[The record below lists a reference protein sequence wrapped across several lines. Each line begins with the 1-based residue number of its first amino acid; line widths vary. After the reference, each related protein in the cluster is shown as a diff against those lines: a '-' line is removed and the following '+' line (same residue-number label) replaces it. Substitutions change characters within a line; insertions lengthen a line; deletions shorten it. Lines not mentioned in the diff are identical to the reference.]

1 MTGRPFPALQGRDLE
16 FRDRRIPDDL
26 PGERRVVVVAFR
38 QSHQRVVD
46 AWIAALE
53 ARDIPGLRCFELP
66 TIGVQWNW
74 ARNSIDRGM
83 ATAIRDL
90 AVRERTVTVYTRLV
104 PVLRALGLRDRDR
117 VYVAALAPDG
127 TILASA
133 VGGPTTE
140 AVEAIA
146 GAL

>member
-1 MTGRPFPALQGRDLE
+1 ML
-16 FRDRRIPDDL
+16 FR
-26 PGERRVVVVAFR
+26 
-38 QSHQRVVD
+38 S
-46 AWIAALE
+46 
-53 ARDIPGLRCFELP
+53 
-66 TIGVQWNW
+66 
-74 ARNSIDRGM
+74 
-83 ATAIRDL
+83 
-90 AVRERTVTVYTRLV
+90 
-104 PVLRALGLRDRDR
+104 RALGLRDRDR